1 MLSKRR
7 AGILLHISSL
17 PGAGSLGD
25 LGQEAYH
32 FVNFLADAGIAVWQ
46 TLPLGMTHADR
57 SPYQCLSA
65 HAGNPSFI
73 NMDWLADKGWL
84 QLSSQIYQNA
94 SNSDKG
100 YLMALAFQGFLER
113 AEAQDKE
120 QFADFCEAQAFWL
133 DDFAVFIA
141 LRNEFNQLCWN
152 QWPEHFKERDVKAI
166 KEARRRL
173 NTEIERIKFEQY
185 IFFRQWLELKAY
197 ANQHGVLLFGDIPIF
212 VSYDSADV
220 WANRQVF
227 KLDESGQMSVVTGV
241 PPDYFSATGQRWGNP
256 HYDWEYLKDTG
267 FHWWVERMHT
277 QLELFDIL
285 RIDHFRGLEA
295 AWEIP
300 AEEETA
306 IHGQWVKAPGKDLLN
321 AIKAE
326 HGSIPLVAEDLG
338 IITPE
343 VVELRDEFELPG
355 MKILQFAFGSGPDN
369 PYLPNNYEKNCV
381 VYTGT
386 HDNDT
391 TLGWSQALSEEEKRF
406 VYEYLGNPAMPLHC
420 ALIHAALAS
429 VANLAIIPMQD
440 ILELDSSHRMNVPG
454 TVEGNW
460 QWRFQWGQLSHERAT
475 RLAHLIKLFNRN

>member
-1 MLSKRR
+1 MLNKRR

-17 PGAGSLGD
+17 PGGGIQGD

-32 FVNFLADAGIAVWQ
+32 FVNFLADAGITVWQ

-65 HAGNPSFI
+65 HAGNPLFI
-73 NMDWLADKGWL
+73 NMDWLANKGWL
-84 QLSSQIYQNA
+84 PLSAQDYQNA
-94 SNSDKG
+94 SNSDKT
-100 YLMALAFQGFLER
+100 YLTAMAFQGFLER
-113 AEAQDKE
+113 ADPQEKE
-120 QFADFCEAQAFWL
+120 QFARFCKAQAFWL

-152 QWPEHFKERDVKAI
+152 QWPEHFKERDIKAI

-173 NTEIERIKFEQY
+173 GTEIEKIKFEQY
-185 IFFRQWLELKAY
+185 VFFRQWLELKAY
-197 ANQHGVLLFGDIPIF
+197 AKQRGVLLFGDIPIF

-227 KLDESGQMSVVTGV
+227 KLGDSGQMSVVTGV
-241 PPDYFSATGQRWGNP
+241 PPDYFSAKGQRWGNP

-267 FHWWVERMHT
+267 FRWWVERMHT

-343 VVELRDEFELPG
+343 VVELRDEFGLPG
-355 MKILQFAFGSGPDN
+355 MKILQFAFGSGTDN
-369 PYLPNNYEKNCV
+369 PYLPNNYDKNCV

-406 VYEYLGNPAMPLHC
+406 AYEYLGNPSMPLHC

-440 ILELDSSHRMNVPG
+440 VLELDSSHRMNVPG
-454 TVEGNW
+454 TIEGNW
-460 QWRFQWGQLSHERAT
+460 QWRFQWDQLSHERAA
-475 RLAHLIKLFNRN
+475 RLAHLVKLFNRN